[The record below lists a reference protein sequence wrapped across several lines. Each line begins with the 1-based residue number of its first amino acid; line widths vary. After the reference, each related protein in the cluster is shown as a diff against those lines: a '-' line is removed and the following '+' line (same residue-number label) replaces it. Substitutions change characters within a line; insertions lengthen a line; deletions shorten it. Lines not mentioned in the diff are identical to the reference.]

1 MGASAGVN
9 AGPARLDIK
18 CIRESE
24 SQSASII
31 PVSARGPMSKKDD
44 SSFSRREFLK
54 ISGIAASVPLVAG
67 PAVVKVHGE
76 EVAIHGPGAVPVTL
90 NVNGKKFS
98 ADLEPRVTLLDALRE
113 NFDITGP
120 KRVCDRGECGA
131 CTVLVDDR
139 PVYSCTTLAIE
150 AQGKQIVTAEALG
163 GGEQPHP
170 VQSAFVNNDAQQCGF
185 CTPGF
190 TVATKSYLDRN
201 PHSNDA
207 EIAQGLAGNLCR
219 CGTYRGIHGVVAQ
232 MTGRE
237 PKGNAGTTMIAARA
251 AASPKGDA

>member
-1 MGASAGVN
+1 MTTNDEKSTC
-9 AGPARLDIK
+9 L
-18 CIRESE
+18 
-24 SQSASII
+24 
-31 PVSARGPMSKKDD
+31 
-44 SSFSRREFLK
+44 SRREFLK
-54 ISGIAASVPLVAG
+54 ISSIAASVPLVSG
-67 PAVVKVHGE
+67 PKMIQVDGQ
-76 EVAIHGPGAVPVTL
+76 EVAVHGPGPAAVALT
-90 NVNGKKFS
+90 VNGKR
-98 ADLEPRVTLLDALRE
+98 LTGEVEPRVTLLDALRE
-113 NFDITGP
+113 HFDITGP
-120 KRVCDRGECGA
+120 KRVCDRAECGA
-131 CTVLVDDR
+131 CTVLIDGR
-139 PVYSCTTLAIE
+139 AVYSCTTLAIE
-150 AQGKQIVTAEALG
+150 AQGKEIVTAEGLG

-190 TVATKSYLDRN
+190 TVATKAYLDRN